1 MDRTTLAC
9 GFVITKTTSVKAAF
23 GIFKQLFTLGA
34 KLLVAFLLAAIKT
47 YHLFYNSLLFLDVFL
62 AHYIILYFCPQGFVI
77 RAEGLCGFLLSTAI
91 DGNLSAINLLYSA
104 KMIDF
109 NL

>member
-1 MDRTTLAC
+1 MDRATLAC

-77 RAEGLCGFLLSTAI
+77 RAEGLCGFVIRHKTCHNPILLK
-91 DGNLSAINLLYSA
+91 D
-104 KMIDF
+104 
-109 NL
+109 